1 MIEGDTPP
9 DPSAVPLPETANPPL
24 LRTDFT
30 DDEAW
35 SALRDEVG
43 DGCVTFVAD
52 PVHRGLPA
60 RQLVGSRHPVLLV
73 ADEVTF
79 SNDDRTLLVVDLV
92 EEPGQAFRIVPD
104 AVRSVVGNLVIQNM
118 YFSDF
123 RGSVDDAGVYRLSPK
138 YHQALAEL
146 RSVNQAPTTI
156 AIPGPRQ

>member
-9 DPSAVPLPETANPPL
+9 DPSAVPLPETDNPPL

-35 SALRDEVG
+35 SALRAEVG

-60 RQLVGSRHPVLLV
+60 RQL
-73 ADEVTF
+73 
-79 SNDDRTLLVVDLV
+79 
-92 EEPGQAFRIVPD
+92 
-104 AVRSVVGNLVIQNM
+104 

-123 RGSVDDAGVYRLSPK
+123 RDSVDDAGVYRLSPK